1 MIHELRPSWCVGDE
15 EVESLIEF
23 GRWEIDGGPAFDRHG
38 DDWQPGEC
46 VTVTRTFERRSEPVD
61 LRRRLG
67 LTIGQVVGVG
77 ARWACR
83 ATSTAGVHVGG
94 PGPLKL
100 FEKADSITLEIPSE
114 IADSIEIETV
124 LIVKSTS
131 AVPQSDTIPD
141 GSVLWSDGWSV
152 PTQERSILLEGSEAR
167 IPVRSVSFAH
177 HFGEA
182 SSALWAIDLDPI
194 ISLDDLVAN
203 VVTVLLNK
211 DRTVK
216 DFPGVDGEPDVS
228 KIPSSLLAGMNVD
241 LVRSLAYSLKEELVE
256 TNWERL
262 QDLAP
267 FEDGTVA
274 KLLGIHLV
282 QTFGSAAGAMKTLQ
296 NGLPLFDRR
305 LWDLFAP
312 KSWSFG

>member
-1 MIHELRPSWCVGDE
+1 VIHELRPSWCVGDE
-15 EVESLIEF
+15 EVRSLIEF
-23 GRWEIDGGPAFDRHG
+23 GKWEIGGSPAFDRHG
-38 DDWQPGEC
+38 DDWQPGEH
-46 VTVTRTFERRSEPVD
+46 VTVTRTFVRQSEPAD

-67 LTIGQVVGVG
+67 LTTGQVVGVG

-83 ATSTAGVHVGG
+83 ATSMAGVHVGG

-100 FEKADSITLEIPSE
+100 PEEADSITLEIPAE
-114 IADSIEIETV
+114 IALSIEIETV

-131 AVPQSDTIPD
+131 DAQRPDSIPD
-141 GSVLWSDGWSV
+141 GSVLWSDGWTL
-152 PTQERSILLEGSEAR
+152 PAQERLILLEGSEAR

-211 DRTVK
+211 DRTAK
-216 DFPGVDGEPDVS
+216 DFPGADGEPDVAR
-228 KIPSSLLAGMNVD
+228 IPSSLLAGVNVD
-241 LVRSLAYSLKEELVE
+241 LVRSLASSLRVELLE
-256 TNWERL
+256 TNWASL
-262 QDLAP
+262 QDLAS

-274 KLLGIHLV
+274 KLLGIHLI
-282 QTFGSAAGAMKTLQ
+282 QTFGSVTDAMKTLQ
-296 NGLPLFDRR
+296 NDIPLFDRR

-312 KSWSFG
+312 NSWSFG

>member
-1 MIHELRPSWCVGDE
+1 MIHELRPSWCVGYE
-15 EVESLIEF
+15 EVESLINF
-23 GRWEIDGGPAFDRHG
+23 GKWEVGGSPAFDLHG
-38 DDWQPGEC
+38 DDWQPGERI
-46 VTVTRTFERRSEPVD
+46 TVVRTFVRQSEPVD

-67 LTIGQVVGVG
+67 LTTGQIVGVG

-100 FEKADSITLEIPSE
+100 LGEVESITLEIPAE
-114 IADSIEIETV
+114 IAGSIEIETV

-131 AVPQSDTIPD
+131 VAQQPDAIPD
-141 GSVLWSDGWSV
+141 GSVLWSDGWTL
-152 PTQERSILLEGSEAR
+152 PAQERTILLEGSEAR

-182 SSALWAIDLDPI
+182 SSALWAIDLDPV
-194 ISLDDLVAN
+194 ISLDDFVAN

-211 DRTVK
+211 DRTAK
-216 DFPGVDGEPDVS
+216 DFPGADGEPDVS
-228 KIPSSLLAGMNVD
+228 KIPSSLLAAMNVD
-241 LVRSLAYSLKEELVE
+241 LVRSLASSLREELLE
-256 TNWERL
+256 TNWAHL
-262 QDLAP
+262 QDLAS

-274 KLLGIHLV
+274 KLLGIHLI
-282 QTFGSAAGAMKTLQ
+282 QTFGSVTDAMKTLQ
-296 NGLPLFDRR
+296 NDVPLFDRR

-312 KSWSFG
+312 KSWGFG